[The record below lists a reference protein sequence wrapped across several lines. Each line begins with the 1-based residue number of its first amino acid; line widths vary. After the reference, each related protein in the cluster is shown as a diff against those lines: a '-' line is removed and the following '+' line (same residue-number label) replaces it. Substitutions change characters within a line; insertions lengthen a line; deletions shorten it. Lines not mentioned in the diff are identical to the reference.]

1 MSRLINLFVSDAVRG
16 FGVYNV
22 SVVSQLEDDILNG
35 YKVNA
40 RPHDN
45 VTVYLTMTLASVLE
59 MVSYRSL

>member
-1 MSRLINLFVSDAVRG
+1 MVRG

-45 VTVYLTMTLASVLE
+45 VTVSLAMSLASVLE
-59 MVSYRSL
+59 MVSYWSL